1 MITQAENIS
10 ITANGVCFD
19 IDAAAKGIPAD
30 TVVISPGME
39 PVNKL
44 YEKLKDSVKE
54 IYMIGDAKEPRKAI
68 DAIYE
73 GAYLGSSI

>member
-1 MITQAENIS
+1 LDVGSVTRE
-10 ITANGVCFD
+10 
-19 IDAAAKGIPAD
+19 IPAD

-54 IYMIGDAKEPRKAI
+54 IYLIGDAKEPRKAI

-73 GAYLGSSI
+73 GAHVGSTI